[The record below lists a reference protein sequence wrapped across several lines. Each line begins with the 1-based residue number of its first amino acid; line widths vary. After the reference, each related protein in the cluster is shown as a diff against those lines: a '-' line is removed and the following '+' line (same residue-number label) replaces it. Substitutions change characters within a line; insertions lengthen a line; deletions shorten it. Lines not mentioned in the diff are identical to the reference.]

1 MDVGEIEKVFEEMTY
16 ELMLYREEIMKLEN
30 ISLSGFF
37 VLSTLSSTG
46 PMKSSELAI
55 RLNVTK
61 PSISRIIDNLELK
74 NLIEREYGKEDRRV
88 VYIRLSPKGREVQ
101 ERIYNVKV
109 MTLRALAE
117 SDPKSMENFLLV
129 MRKLSKSIHEK
140 RKRTEKNGRY
150 PVR

>member
-1 MDVGEIEKVFEEMTY
+1 MDIGEIEKVFEEMTY
-16 ELMLYREEIMKLEN
+16 ELMLYREKIMKLEN
-30 ISLSGFF
+30 ITLSGFF

-74 NLIEREYGKEDRRV
+74 NLIKREYGKDDRRV

-101 ERIYNVKV
+101 ERLYNLKTMV
-109 MTLRALAE
+109 LSALVE
-117 SDPKSMENFLLV
+117 SEPKCMENFVLFI
-129 MRKLSKSIHEK
+129 RKLSKGVHEI
-140 RKRTEKNGRY
+140 RKELEQNGRY
-150 PVR
+150 PI